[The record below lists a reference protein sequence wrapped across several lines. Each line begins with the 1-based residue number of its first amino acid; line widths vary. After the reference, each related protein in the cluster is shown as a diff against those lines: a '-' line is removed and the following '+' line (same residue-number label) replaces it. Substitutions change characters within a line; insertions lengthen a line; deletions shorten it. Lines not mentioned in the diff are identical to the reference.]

1 MTNKLPEHLT
11 KGGPGDKYLGE
22 GKIDTSSWFE
32 DSHMDGQVGPFEKQV
47 KNQDIFFCGAP
58 FQLLFTDIQGNYSP
72 CSWARSAEFG
82 PNIRDTSIREWFEND
97 PKLNQLRKEMTT
109 PGSDLELTKKSCVSC
124 INQEKQYGRSR
135 RQASLKIQSQNDG
148 LWPGMREAVK
158 LFKKTGKGHIAHRI
172 FEVQIKAF
180 GNQCNLDCYMCHT
193 YDSSTRTT
201 TLNSKELEGQTVMNN
216 HTIRHGNDVKLNSF
230 KGQITDII
238 DQIVEFAPYIYNLK
252 LIGGEPLVMKQFYQL
267 LDAMIKTGHTDKMYC
282 KFQTNMS
289 VLTQGKYKITDY
301 IKHFKLFEFTVSLD
315 GIGKTDE
322 YIRRRSNW
330 DDIVKNIKT
339 VKQYPNVQVNVNG
352 TISFLSVLRF
362 DELINWFDEN
372 KKLFN
377 QINWSNIR
385 GPAKLCANV
394 LPDDL
399 KKELIDKYKN
409 FPDIQNVLKE
419 DNKGLSYLDTI
430 DYLLKIDK
438 YYEGTKWESHLFDV
452 FPELKKYNGEKR
464 VKKIYSVALNLHDH
478 NTYDGVYHNQRERH
492 TRFKHNLPY
501 KAEAY
506 NHQSDILNPSDY
518 RLNNDF
524 VREYWDTNKRD
535 GTNGILAFTYT
546 FGGIRQCKDM
556 LPQDI
561 FDYDPKKLWDYYLKD
576 DLYFIDH
583 HQSHAAYAFLNS
595 GYKQSDILAIDG
607 IGSKFRCVFF
617 DKDGNLI
624 DLSDK
629 LPIGWLWNHM
639 SGLTGFGTLG
649 ASKLMGKVG
658 YGKHS
663 DYYYETFET
672 ILAGEITEKK
682 QEHFKEI
689 RLGGPYAGDK
699 MYHAEDLAYTLQEF
713 TLDKIREHVYPLKT
727 CENLCI
733 AGGVAYNGYMN
744 EEFTKHYNN
753 VFVPP
758 AVGDEGQAIG
768 TYMHADYTINKNIHK
783 SETFAGQEYEY
794 NIGEKADYKMIAQA
808 IADGKIVGWFQ
819 GKSESGNR
827 ALGNRSILADPRNP
841 DIKDIINDTIKLRE
855 DFRPFAPA
863 VLEEHYKE
871 YFDTRLPS
879 PYMSRI
885 CKVKTDKVPGITHVD
900 NTARIQTVNRK
911 FNQKFYDIINE
922 FYKITGIPML
932 LNTSFN
938 CQEPIVETPEHAI
951 RTFKRTALDILVI
964 NDRVICK

>member
-1 MTNKLPEHLT
+1 MNKLPKHLT
-11 KGGPGDKYLGE
+11 KGGPGDKYLGD
-22 GKIDTSSWFE
+22 GKVDTSQWFKKPGI
-32 DSHMDGQVGPFEKQV
+32 DVGPLEKQIQD
-47 KNQDIFFCGAP
+47 QDIFFCGAP
-58 FQLLFTDIQGNYSP
+58 FQLLYTDVTGSYAP
-72 CSWARSAEFG
+72 CSWAQHKPFNSHIK
-82 PNIRDTSIREWFEND
+82 NVSIKDWFEND
-97 PKLNQLRKEMTT
+97 PKLNQLRQEMVT
-109 PGSDLELTKKSCVSC
+109 PGSNLELARVSCKSC
-124 INQEKQYGRSR
+124 IKQEKEYGRSR
-135 RQASLKIQSQNDG
+135 RQASLKIQSNDDG
-148 LWPGMREAVK
+148 IWAGIRKAVNRYK
-158 LFKKTGKGHIAHRI
+158 ETKTGHIKDRI

-201 TLNSKELEGQTVMNN
+201 TLNSKELEGQTVMNVW
-216 HTIRHGNDVKLNSF
+216 TLKHGNDLKVNSI
-230 KGQITDII
+230 KGAPLQDII
-238 DQIVEFAPYIYNLK
+238 DQIADIAPYIYNLK
-252 LIGGEPLVMKQFYQL
+252 LIGGEPLVMKQYYQL
-267 LDAMIKTGHTDKMYC
+267 LDAIIKTGHARHMKL

-289 VLTQGKYKITDY
+289 VLGQGKYKITDY
-301 IKHFKLFEFTVSLD
+301 IRHFQLFEFTVSLD

-330 DDIVKNIKT
+330 EDIVKNIKA
-339 VKQYPNVQVNVNG
+339 VKQYPNVQINVNG

-362 DELINWFDEN
+362 YELINWFDEN
-372 KKLFN
+372 KKLFK

-394 LPDDL
+394 LHDEL
-399 KKELIDKYKN
+399 KKELISKYEN
-409 FPDIQNVLKE
+409 FPDIQNVLKQ
-419 DNKGLSYLDTI
+419 DNNGLSYLDTI

-438 YYEGTKWESHLFDV
+438 YYEGTKWEANLFDV

-464 VKKIYSVALNLHDH
+464 VKKIYSIALNLHDH
-478 NTYDGVYHNQRERH
+478 NTYDGVFHNQRERY

-501 KAEAY
+501 HAEAY
-506 NHQSDILNPSDY
+506 NHQSDILNPGDY
-518 RLNNDF
+518 RLNNEF

-546 FGGIRQCKDM
+546 YGGIRMCKDM

-561 FDYDPKKLWDYYLKD
+561 FNYDPKKLWDYYLKN

-607 IGSKFRCVFF
+607 IGSKYRCVFF
-617 DKDGNLI
+617 DKDENLH

-639 SGLTGFGTLG
+639 SNLTGFGTLG

-658 YGKHS
+658 YGKYS
-663 DYYYETFET
+663 EYYYNIFET
-672 ILAGEITEKK
+672 ILDGPITEKK
-682 QEHFKEI
+682 QKHFQHIKLDNI
-689 RLGGPYAGDK
+689 D
-699 MYHAEDLAYTLQEF
+699 DLAHTLQKF
-713 TLDKIREHVYPLKT
+713 TIDKIKEYVYPLKT
-727 CENLCI
+727 CDNLCI

-744 EEFTKHYNN
+744 EEFTKHYEN

-768 TYMHADYTINKNIHK
+768 TYMHADYMLNKNIHK
-783 SETFAGQEYEY
+783 SETFAGKEYEH
-794 NIGEKADYKMIAQA
+794 NIGEKADYKMIAQS

-841 DIKDIINDTIKLRE
+841 NIKEIINDTIKLRE

-885 CKVKTDKVPGITHVD
+885 CKVKTDKVPGITHID
-900 NTARIQTVNRK
+900 NTARIQTVNK
-911 FNQKFYDIINE
+911 EFNEKFYNIINE

-938 CQEPIVETPEHAI
+938 CREPIVETPEHAI

>member
-1 MTNKLPEHLT
+1 MNKLPKHLT
-11 KGGPGDKYLGE
+11 KGGPGDKYLGD
-22 GKIDTSSWFE
+22 GKVDTSQWFKKPGI
-32 DSHMDGQVGPFEKQV
+32 DVGPLEKQIQD
-47 KNQDIFFCGAP
+47 QDIFFCGAP
-58 FQLLFTDIQGNYSP
+58 FQLLYTDVTGSYAP
-72 CSWARSAEFG
+72 CSWAQHKPFNSHIK
-82 PNIRDTSIREWFEND
+82 NVSIKDWFEND
-97 PKLNQLRKEMTT
+97 PKLNQLREEMVT
-109 PGSDLELTKKSCVSC
+109 PGSNLELARVSCKSC
-124 INQEKQYGRSR
+124 IKQEKEYGRSR
-135 RQASLKIQSQNDG
+135 RQASLKIQSNDDG
-148 LWPGMREAVK
+148 IWAGIRKAVNRYK
-158 LFKKTGKGHIAHRI
+158 ETKTGHIKDRI

-201 TLNSKELEGQTVMNN
+201 TLNSKELEGQTVMNVW
-216 HTIRHGNDVKLNSF
+216 TLKHGNDLKVNSI
-230 KGQITDII
+230 KGAPLQDII
-238 DQIVEFAPYIYNLK
+238 DQIADIAPYIYNLK
-252 LIGGEPLVMKQFYQL
+252 LIGGEPLVMKQYYQL
-267 LDAMIKTGHTDKMYC
+267 LDAIIKTGHARHMKL

-289 VLTQGKYKITDY
+289 VLGQGKYKITDY
-301 IKHFKLFEFTVSLD
+301 IRHFQLFEFTVSLD

-330 DDIVKNIKT
+330 EDIVKNIKA
-339 VKQYPNVQVNVNG
+339 VKQYPNVQINVNG

-362 DELINWFDEN
+362 YELINWFDEN
-372 KKLFN
+372 KKLFK

-394 LPDDL
+394 LPDEL
-399 KKELIDKYKN
+399 KKELISKYEN
-409 FPDIQNVLKE
+409 FPDIQNVLKQ
-419 DNKGLSYLDTI
+419 DNNGLSYLDTI

-438 YYEGTKWESHLFDV
+438 YYEGTKWEANLFDV

-464 VKKIYSVALNLHDH
+464 VKKIYSIALNLHDH
-478 NTYDGVYHNQRERH
+478 NTYDGVFHNQRERY

-501 KAEAY
+501 HAEAY
-506 NHQSDILNPSDY
+506 NHQSDILNPGDY
-518 RLNNDF
+518 RLNNEF

-546 FGGIRQCKDM
+546 YGGIRMCKDM

-561 FDYDPKKLWDYYLKD
+561 FNYDPKKLWDYYLKN

-663 DYYYETFET
+663 DYYYNVFET

-689 RLGGPYAGDK
+689 RLDSV
-699 MYHAEDLAYTLQEF
+699 EDLAYTLQEF
-713 TLDKIREHVYPLKT
+713 TLDKIKEHVYPLKT
-727 CENLCI
+727 CDNLCI

-744 EEFTKHYNN
+744 EEFTKHYEN

-768 TYMHADYTINKNIHK
+768 TYMHADYMLNKNIHK
-783 SETFAGQEYEY
+783 SETFAGKEYEH
-794 NIGEKADYKMIAQA
+794 NIGEKADYKMIAQS

-841 DIKDIINDTIKLRE
+841 NIKEIINDTIKLRE

-885 CKVKTDKVPGITHVD
+885 CKVKTDKVPGITHID
-900 NTARIQTVNRK
+900 NTARIQTVNK
-911 FNQKFYDIINE
+911 EFNEKFYNIINE

-938 CQEPIVETPEHAI
+938 CREPIVETPEHAI

>member
-1 MTNKLPEHLT
+1 MNKLPKHLT
-11 KGGPGDKYLGE
+11 KGGPGDKYLGD
-22 GKIDTSSWFE
+22 GKVDTSQWFKKPGI
-32 DSHMDGQVGPFEKQV
+32 DVGPLEKQIQD
-47 KNQDIFFCGAP
+47 QDIFFCGAP
-58 FQLLFTDIQGNYSP
+58 FQLLYTDVTGSYAP
-72 CSWARSAEFG
+72 CSWAQHKPFNSHIK
-82 PNIRDTSIREWFEND
+82 NVSIKDWFEND
-97 PKLNQLRKEMTT
+97 PKLNQLREEMVT
-109 PGSDLELTKKSCVSC
+109 PGSNLELARVSCKSC
-124 INQEKQYGRSR
+124 IKQEKEYGRSR
-135 RQASLKIQSQNDG
+135 RQASLKIQSNDDG
-148 LWPGMREAVK
+148 IWAGIRKAVNRYK
-158 LFKKTGKGHIAHRI
+158 ETKTGHIKDRI

-201 TLNSKELEGQTVMNN
+201 TLNSKELEGQTVMNVW
-216 HTIRHGNDVKLNSF
+216 TLKHGNDLKVNSI
-230 KGQITDII
+230 KGAPLQDII
-238 DQIVEFAPYIYNLK
+238 DQIADIAPYIYNLK
-252 LIGGEPLVMKQFYQL
+252 LIGGEPLVMKQYYQL
-267 LDAMIKTGHTDKMYC
+267 LDAIIKTGHARHMKL

-289 VLTQGKYKITDY
+289 VLGQGKYKITDY
-301 IKHFKLFEFTVSLD
+301 IRHFQLFEFTVSLD

-330 DDIVKNIKT
+330 EDIVKNIKA
-339 VKQYPNVQVNVNG
+339 VKQYPNVQINVNG

-362 DELINWFDEN
+362 YELINWFDEN
-372 KKLFN
+372 KKLFK

-394 LPDDL
+394 LPDEL
-399 KKELIDKYKN
+399 KKELISKYEN
-409 FPDIQNVLKE
+409 FPDIQNVLKQ
-419 DNKGLSYLDTI
+419 DNNGLSYLDTI

-438 YYEGTKWESHLFDV
+438 YYEGTKWEANLFDV
-452 FPELKKYNGEKR
+452 FPELKKYNEEKR
-464 VKKIYSVALNLHDH
+464 VKKIYSIALNLHDH
-478 NTYDGVYHNQRERH
+478 NTYDGVFHNQRERY

-501 KAEAY
+501 HAEAY
-506 NHQSDILNPSDY
+506 NHQSDILNPGDY
-518 RLNNDF
+518 RLNNEF

-546 FGGIRQCKDM
+546 YGGIRMCKDM

-561 FDYDPKKLWDYYLKD
+561 FNYDPKKLWDYYLKN

-663 DYYYETFET
+663 DYYYNVFET

-689 RLGGPYAGDK
+689 RLDSI
-699 MYHAEDLAYTLQEF
+699 EDLAYTLQEF

-727 CENLCI
+727 CDNLCI

-744 EEFTKHYNN
+744 EEFTKHYEN

-768 TYMHADYTINKNIHK
+768 TYMHADYMLNKNIHK
-783 SETFAGQEYEY
+783 SETFAGKEYEH
-794 NIGEKADYKMIAQA
+794 NIGEKADYKMIAQS

-841 DIKDIINDTIKLRE
+841 NIKEIINDTIKLRE

-885 CKVKTDKVPGITHVD
+885 CKVKTDKVPGITHID
-900 NTARIQTVNRK
+900 NTARIQTVNK
-911 FNQKFYDIINE
+911 EFNEKFYNIINE

-938 CQEPIVETPEHAI
+938 CREPIVETPEHAI

>member
-1 MTNKLPEHLT
+1 MNKLPKHLT
-11 KGGPGDKYLGE
+11 KGGPGDKYLGD
-22 GKIDTSSWFE
+22 GKVDTSQWFKKPGI
-32 DSHMDGQVGPFEKQV
+32 DVGPLEKQIQD
-47 KNQDIFFCGAP
+47 QDIFFCGAP
-58 FQLLFTDIQGNYSP
+58 FQLLYTDVTGSYAP
-72 CSWARSAEFG
+72 CSWAQHKPFNSHIK
-82 PNIRDTSIREWFEND
+82 NVSIKDWFEND
-97 PKLNQLRKEMTT
+97 PKLNQLREEMVT
-109 PGSDLELTKKSCVSC
+109 PGSNLELARVSCKSC
-124 INQEKQYGRSR
+124 IKQEKEYGRSR
-135 RQASLKIQSQNDG
+135 RQASLKIQSNDDG
-148 LWPGMREAVK
+148 IWAGIRKAVNRYK
-158 LFKKTGKGHIAHRI
+158 ETKTGHIKDRI

-201 TLNSKELEGQTVMNN
+201 TLNSKELEGQTVMNVW
-216 HTIRHGNDVKLNSF
+216 TLKHGNDLKVNSI
-230 KGQITDII
+230 KGAPLQDII
-238 DQIVEFAPYIYNLK
+238 DQIADIAPYIYNLK
-252 LIGGEPLVMKQFYQL
+252 LIGGEPLVMKQYYQL
-267 LDAMIKTGHTDKMYC
+267 LDAIIKTGHARHMKL

-289 VLTQGKYKITDY
+289 VLGQGKYKITDY
-301 IKHFKLFEFTVSLD
+301 IRHFQLFEFTVSLD

-330 DDIVKNIKT
+330 EDIVKNIKA
-339 VKQYPNVQVNVNG
+339 VKQYPNVQINVNG

-362 DELINWFDEN
+362 YELINWFDEN
-372 KKLFN
+372 KKLFK

-394 LPDDL
+394 LPDEL
-399 KKELIDKYKN
+399 KKELISKYEN
-409 FPDIQNVLKE
+409 FPDIQNVLKQ
-419 DNKGLSYLDTI
+419 DNNGLSYLDTI

-438 YYEGTKWESHLFDV
+438 YYEGTKWEANLFDV

-464 VKKIYSVALNLHDH
+464 VKKIYSIALNLHDH
-478 NTYDGVYHNQRERH
+478 NTYDGVFHNQRERY

-501 KAEAY
+501 HAEAY
-506 NHQSDILNPSDY
+506 NHQSDILNPGDY
-518 RLNNDF
+518 RLNNEF

-546 FGGIRQCKDM
+546 YGGIRMCKDM

-561 FDYDPKKLWDYYLKD
+561 FNYDPKKLWDYYLKN

-663 DYYYETFET
+663 DYYYNVFET

-689 RLGGPYAGDK
+689 RLDSV
-699 MYHAEDLAYTLQEF
+699 EDLAYTLQEF
-713 TLDKIREHVYPLKT
+713 TLDKIKEHVYPLKS
-727 CENLCI
+727 CDNLCI

-744 EEFTKHYNN
+744 EEFTKHYEN

-768 TYMHADYTINKNIHK
+768 TYMHADYMLNKNIHK
-783 SETFAGQEYEY
+783 SETFAGKEYEH
-794 NIGEKADYKMIAQA
+794 NIGEKADYKMIAQS

-841 DIKDIINDTIKLRE
+841 NIKEIINDTIKLRE

-885 CKVKTDKVPGITHVD
+885 CKVKTDKVPGITHID
-900 NTARIQTVNRK
+900 NTARIQTVNK
-911 FNQKFYDIINE
+911 EFNEKFYNIINE

-938 CQEPIVETPEHAI
+938 CREPIVETPEHAI